1 MLQFF
6 NGANYNFLRYS
17 KPAIGLSLAFIAAS
31 IVSVVLHGG
40 FNMSIDFAGGTR
52 VQVKFEKPVR
62 DHLTEIRASVGS
74 LGFGAP
80 EIKTIG
86 QAEDNTIQITVRNK
100 ANRAGAPIE
109 AGSGNPENT
118 DAVSAIREALK
129 RDMADNPFDA
139 DNMKID
145 NVGPKIG
152 GELTRDAVIASVLAL
167 LAILIYVGLRFK
179 LSYAVAA
186 VIPLFHDVCVV
197 LGIFSMLNLE
207 LTLPFLA
214 AVLTIIGY
222 SLNDTIVVF
231 DRIRENLKG
240 GLRGK
245 QFTALVNASI
255 NQTLSRT
262 IITSVTTLFT
272 VLALYILGSDSIK
285 DFALA
290 LTIGVV
296 VGTYSTLFIAVSLI
310 VWWQKKWPFVK

>member
-6 NGANYNFLRYS
+6 KGAKYNFLRYS
-17 KPAIGLSLAFIAAS
+17 KAAIGVSLAFIVAS
-31 IVSVVLHGG
+31 IVSVVMHGG
-40 FNMSIDFAGGTR
+40 FNMSIDFAGGTT
-52 VQVKFEKPVR
+52 VLLKFEKPVR
-62 DHLTEIRASVGS
+62 EHLAEIRNSVGA
-74 LGFGAP
+74 LGFGTP

-86 QAEDNTIQITVRNK
+86 QGDTVQITVRNK
-100 ANRAGAPIE
+100 PAKGEVVAVGE
-109 AGSGNPENT
+109 TENV
-118 DAVSAIREALK
+118 DAVLTAIIGALE
-129 RDMADNPFDA
+129 RDMADNPFT
-139 DNMKID
+139 KESVD

-167 LAILIYVGLRFK
+167 LAILFYVGLRFK

-245 QFTALVNASI
+245 AFNDLVNASV

-272 VLALYILGSDSIK
+272 VVALYILGSDSIK

-290 LTIGVV
+290 LTIGVA
-296 VGTYSTLFIAVSLI
+296 VGTYSTLFIAVAML

>member
-6 NGANYNFLRYS
+6 KGAKYNFLRYS
-17 KPAIGLSLAFIAAS
+17 KFAVGCSLAFIAAS
-31 IVSVVLHGG
+31 IASVVMHGG
-40 FNMSIDFAGGTR
+40 FNMSIDFAGGTT
-52 VQVKFEKPVR
+52 VQMKFEKPVR
-62 DHLTEIRASVGS
+62 DELPAIRNSIGS
-74 LGFGAP
+74 LNFGAP

-86 QAEDNTIQITVRNK
+86 PAEHNEIQVTVRSKSNDVETVLK
-100 ANRAGAPIE
+100 EIRGALE
-109 AGSGNPENT
+109 
-118 DAVSAIREALK
+118 
-129 RDMADNPFDA
+129 RDMKENPFTVLRTE
-139 DNMKID
+139 

-152 GELTRDAVIASVLAL
+152 GELTRDAIVASTLAL
-167 LAILIYVGLRFK
+167 LAILIYVGVRFK
-179 LSYAVAA
+179 LSYAVAS

-231 DRIRENLKG
+231 DRIRENMKS

-245 QFTALVNASI
+245 VFNDVVNSSI

-262 IITSVTTLFT
+262 VITSVTTLFT

-296 VGTYSTLFIAVSLI
+296 VGTYSTLFIAVSIL

>member
-6 NGANYNFLRYS
+6 KGAKYNFLRYS
-17 KPAIGLSLAFIAAS
+17 KVAVGLSIAFIAAS
-31 IVSVVLHGG
+31 IVSVVMHGG
-40 FNMSIDFAGGTR
+40 FNMSIDFAGGTT
-52 VQVKFEKPVR
+52 VQMKFDKPVR
-62 DHLTEIRASVGS
+62 DELTTIRNSISS
-74 LGFGAP
+74 LNFGAP

-86 QAEDNTIQITVRNK
+86 PAEHNEIQVTVRSKSDNVEAVLK
-100 ANRAGAPIE
+100 DIRGALE
-109 AGSGNPENT
+109 
-118 DAVSAIREALK
+118 
-129 RDMADNPFDA
+129 RDMADNPF
-139 DNMKID
+139 IVVRTE

-152 GELTRDAVIASVLAL
+152 GELTRDAVVASALAL

-231 DRIRENLKG
+231 DRIRENLKN

-245 QFTALVNASI
+245 VFTDMVNSSI

-262 IITSVTTLFT
+262 VITSVTTLFT
-272 VLALYILGSDSIK
+272 VLALYVLGSDSIK

-296 VGTYSTLFIAVSLI
+296 VGTYSTLFIAVSML
-310 VWWQKKWPFVK
+310 VWWQKRWPFVK

>member
-6 NGANYNFLRYS
+6 KGAKYNFLRYS
-17 KPAIGLSLAFIAAS
+17 KFAVGCSLAFIAAS
-31 IVSVVLHGG
+31 IVSVVMHGG
-40 FNMSIDFAGGTR
+40 FNMSIDFAGGTT
-52 VQVKFEKPVR
+52 VQMKFEKPVR
-62 DHLTEIRASVGS
+62 EELTAIRNSIGS
-74 LGFGAP
+74 LNFGAP

-86 QAEDNTIQITVRNK
+86 PTEHNEIQVTVRSK
-100 ANRAGAPIE
+100 
-109 AGSGNPENT
+109 SENV
-118 DAVSAIREALK
+118 DAVLKEIRGALE
-129 RDMADNPFDA
+129 RDMADNPFTVVRTE
-139 DNMKID
+139 

-152 GELTRDAVIASVLAL
+152 GELTRDAVIASALAL

-197 LGIFSMLNLE
+197 MGIFSMLNLE

-245 QFTALVNASI
+245 VFNDIVNSSI

-262 IITSVTTLFT
+262 VITSITTLFT

-290 LTIGVV
+290 LTIGVA
-296 VGTYSTLFIAVSLI
+296 VGTYSTLFIAVTIL

>member
-6 NGANYNFLRYS
+6 KGANYNFLRYS
-17 KPAIGLSLAFIAAS
+17 KFAVGLSLAFIAAS
-31 IVSVVLHGG
+31 IASVALHGG
-40 FNMSIDFAGGTR
+40 FNMSIDFAGGTT
-52 VQVKFEKPVR
+52 VQMKFEKPVL
-62 DHLTEIRASVGS
+62 DSLTAIRNSVGA

-86 QAEDNTIQITVRNK
+86 QAEDNNIQITVRNK
-100 ANRAGAPIE
+100 PVSAGADSDGGKAENVDAVLGAIRGALE
-109 AGSGNPENT
+109 KDMAGNPFVVER
-118 DAVSAIREALK
+118 IE
-129 RDMADNPFDA
+129 
-139 DNMKID
+139 

-152 GELTRDAVIASVLAL
+152 GELTRDAVVASTLAL

-186 VIPLFHDVCVV
+186 VVPLFHDVCVV
-197 LGIFSMLNLE
+197 LGIFSLLNLE

-231 DRIRENLKG
+231 DRIRENLKS

-245 QFTALVNASI
+245 AFNDIVNASI

-262 IITSVTTLFT
+262 VITSVTTLFT

-296 VGTYSTLFIAVSLI
+296 VGTYSTLFIAVSLL

>member
-6 NGANYNFLRYS
+6 KGAKYNFLRYS
-17 KPAIGLSLAFIAAS
+17 KFAVDCSIAFIAAS
-31 IVSVVLHGG
+31 IVSVVMHGG
-40 FNMSIDFAGGTR
+40 FNMSIDFAGGTT
-52 VQVKFEKPVR
+52 VQMKFEKPVR
-62 DHLTEIRASVGS
+62 EELTTIRNSIGS
-74 LGFGAP
+74 IVIESRKLGAP

-86 QAEDNTIQITVRNK
+86 PAEHNEIQVTVRSKSDNV
-100 ANRAGAPIE
+100 
-109 AGSGNPENT
+109 
-118 DAVSAIREALK
+118 DAVLKEIRAVLE
-129 RDMADNPFDA
+129 RDLADNPFTVVRTE
-139 DNMKID
+139 

-152 GELTRDAVIASVLAL
+152 GELTRDAVIASALAL

-231 DRIRENLKG
+231 DRIRENLKH

-245 QFTALVNASI
+245 AFNDVVNFSI

-296 VGTYSTLFIAVSLI
+296 VGTYSTLFIAVTLL
-310 VWWQKKWPFVK
+310 VWWQKKCPFAK

>member
-6 NGANYNFLRYS
+6 KGAKYNFLRYS
-17 KPAIGLSLAFIAAS
+17 KMAAGLSVAFIAAS
-31 IVSVVLHGG
+31 IGSVAMHGG
-40 FNMSIDFAGGTR
+40 FNMSIDFAGGTT
-52 VQVKFEKPVR
+52 VQMKFEKPVR
-62 DHLTEIRASVGS
+62 DELTKIRNSISS
-74 LGFGAP
+74 LNFGAP

-86 QAEDNTIQITVRNK
+86 PAEHNEIQVTVRSKSDNV
-100 ANRAGAPIE
+100 
-109 AGSGNPENT
+109 
-118 DAVSAIREALK
+118 DAVLREIRTALE
-129 RDMADNPFDA
+129 RDLADNPFTVVRTE
-139 DNMKID
+139 

-152 GELTRDAVIASVLAL
+152 GELTRDAVVASTLAL

-197 LGIFSMLNLE
+197 LGIFSMLNQE

-231 DRIRENLKG
+231 DRIRENLKS

-245 QFTALVNASI
+245 VFNEVVNASI

-262 IITSVTTLFT
+262 VITSVTTLFT
-272 VLALYILGSDSIK
+272 VLALYVLGSDSIK

-296 VGTYSTLFIAVSLI
+296 VGTYSTLFIAVFIL

>member
-6 NGANYNFLRYS
+6 KGAKYNFLRYS
-17 KPAIGLSLAFIAAS
+17 KAAVGLSVAFIAAS
-31 IVSVVLHGG
+31 IVSVAMHGG
-40 FNMSIDFAGGTR
+40 FNMSIDFAGGTT
-52 VQVKFEKPVR
+52 VQMKFEKPVR
-62 DHLTEIRASVGS
+62 DELTAIRNSISS
-74 LGFGAP
+74 LNFGAP

-86 QAEDNTIQITVRNK
+86 PAEHNEIQVTVRSKSDNVESVLK
-100 ANRAGAPIE
+100 DIRA
-109 AGSGNPENT
+109 
-118 DAVSAIREALK
+118 ALE
-129 RDMADNPFDA
+129 RDLADNPFTVVRTE
-139 DNMKID
+139 

-152 GELTRDAVIASVLAL
+152 GELTRDAVIASALAL
-167 LAILIYVGLRFK
+167 IAILIYVGLRFK

-197 LGIFSMLNLE
+197 LGIFSLLNLE

-231 DRIRENLKG
+231 DRIRENLKS

-245 QFTALVNASI
+245 VFTEVVNASI

-262 IITSVTTLFT
+262 VITSVTTLFT

-296 VGTYSTLFIAVSLI
+296 VGTYSTLFIAVSVL

>member
-6 NGANYNFLRYS
+6 KNTKYDFLRYS
-17 KPAIGLSLAFIAAS
+17 KAAIVCSLVFIAVS
-31 IVSVVLHGG
+31 IGSVVFHKG
-40 FNMSIDFAGGTR
+40 FNMSIDFAGGTTM
-52 VQVKFEKPVR
+52 QLKFEKPVR
-62 DHLTEIRASVGS
+62 DELTNIRNAVGT
-74 LGFGAP
+74 LGFGQP

-86 QAEDNTIQITVRNK
+86 LADNNEIQITVRNK
-100 ANRAGAPIE
+100 QSGKSGDGNQSDDVNAVVEKIRGAL
-109 AGSGNPENT
+109 GSALPENGFE
-118 DAVSAIREALK
+118 VRSIE
-129 RDMADNPFDA
+129 
-139 DNMKID
+139 

-152 GELTRDAVIASVLAL
+152 GELTRDALIAATLAL
-167 LAILIYVGLRFK
+167 IAILLYVGVRFK
-179 LSYAVAA
+179 ASYAVAS
-186 VIPLFHDVCVV
+186 VVPLFHDVIIT
-197 LGIFSMLNLE
+197 LGIFSLLNLE

-231 DRIRENLKG
+231 DRIRENTKN

-245 QFTALVNASI
+245 TFNDVINASI

-262 IITSVTTLFT
+262 VITSVTTLFT

-296 VGTYSTLFIAVSLI
+296 VGTYSTLFIAISILL
-310 VWWQKKWPFVK
+310 WWHKKWAVVK